1 MQGLTDVVGLIGF
14 FVASAFIVR
23 IIFDYKIRAKLIEKG
38 MVDEN
43 VKYLYA
49 QRPETQSLSSLKWGI
64 ILIAVGLPV
73 FIGRVVMIQTVPP
86 DTADAITIGGMLVCS
101 GLGLCLYYLIA
112 SRKMRKI
119 KGNNTET

>member
-1 MQGLTDVVGLIGF
+1 MEGLVDAVGLIGF

-43 VKYLYA
+43 IKFLYA

-73 FIGRVVMIQTVPP
+73 FIGRVVMIQTVPQ
-86 DTADAITIGGMLVCS
+86 DSADAITIGGMLVCS

-112 SRKMRKI
+112 SRKMRNI
-119 KGNNTET
+119 KENGTEP

>member
-1 MQGLTDVVGLIGF
+1 MEKLVDAVGLIGF
-14 FVASAFIVR
+14 FVATAFIVR

-43 VKYLYA
+43 IKYLYA
-49 QRPETQSLSSLKWGI
+49 QRPETQTLSSLKWGI
-64 ILIAVGLPV
+64 ILIAVGVPV
-73 FIGRVVMIQTVPP
+73 FIGRVVLIQMVPP
-86 DTADAITIGGMLVCS
+86 DSADAITIGGMLVCS

-119 KGNNTET
+119 KENGTEP